1 MHRELKSAAFAVLI
15 IAASYYFG
23 GVCERIG
30 QGYDLILSPS
40 REILG
45 LAIRFFLALG
55 AIAITAGLVA
65 ALVRPLWACFVVFAL
80 SALAMLLGWGLK
92 TSSGILAAVYF
103 IVSLIYVERIARELD
118 DRLRFSVSPISQS
131 QSILLATLVIVA
143 CGSFY
148 FGYAAEVER
157 EGFSIPPALVEM
169 VVERMEKEVVKFL
182 PADLGEAALT
192 SIRDQFERVL
202 LDEIEEEVASRL
214 PAAQAEVV
222 MAAFRHQF
230 EEILDEMEKEA
241 GERLQ
246 GIERDAIVA
255 EFREQFER
263 MLLEFV
269 ENAIRPYERWIPLV
283 FAISLFSLLATMTVL
298 LSWIPVVA
306 LMVIFPF
313 LTALGVTKVVAAT
326 GLIRRLT
333 LG

>member
-45 LAIRFFLALG
+45 LVIRFFLALG

-230 EEILDEMEKEA
+230 EEILDEIEKEA

-246 GIERDAIVA
+246 GIERETIVA

-269 ENAIRPYERWIPLV
+269 ENTIRPYERWIPLV

>member
-131 QSILLATLVIVA
+131 QSILLATLGIVA

>member
-1 MHRELKSAAFAVLI
+1 MRKELKGAAFAVLL

-23 GVCERIG
+23 DVCERIG
-30 QGYDLILSPS
+30 QGYELILFPS

-45 LAIRFFLALG
+45 LAIRFFLAMG
-55 AIAITAGLVA
+55 VVAITAGLVA
-65 ALVRPLWACFVVFAL
+65 ALIRPLWVCFIVFAL

-92 TSSGILAAVYF
+92 TSSGILTAVYF
-103 IVSLIYVERIARELD
+103 IASLIYVERIARELN
-118 DRLRFSVSPISQS
+118 DRLRFSVGPISQS
-131 QSILLATLVIVA
+131 QRILISTLLIVA

-148 FGYAAEVER
+148 FGYAAEIDR

-169 VVERMEKEVVKFL
+169 AVGRMEKEVVKFL
-182 PADLGEAALT
+182 PADLGEVALT

-202 LDEIEEEVASRL
+202 LDEMEEEVASRL

-222 MAAFRHQF
+222 MAEFGRQF
-230 EEILDEMEKEA
+230 EKILDEMEREA

-263 MLLEFV
+263 TLVEFV
-269 ENAIRPYERWIPLV
+269 ENAIRPYEQWIPFV
-283 FAISLFSLLATMTVL
+283 FAISLFSLLATITVL
-298 LSWIPVVA
+298 LSWIPIVA
-306 LMVIFPF
+306 LMVIFPL
-313 LTALGVTKVVAAT
+313 LTVLGVTKVVAET